1 MLKLSSRRLQIY
13 WWLLAG
19 TIVLLSLLPHP
30 AIPST
35 PLGAY
40 LNSYWAHF
48 LVYLA
53 VSVLPVL
60 AWPRKTG
67 LMISLGVAV
76 ISVGLEILRGLF
88 IYRSFHVEDIIV
100 NLFGVAAGIL
110 LGWNILTLRSRMSQV
125 DGSGASSSHSDLL

>member
-1 MLKLSSRRLQIY
+1 
-13 WWLLAG
+13 
-19 TIVLLSLLPHP
+19 
-30 AIPST
+30 
-35 PLGAY
+35 
-40 LNSYWAHF
+40 
-48 LVYLA
+48 
-53 VSVLPVL
+53 
-60 AWPRKTG
+60 
-67 LMISLGVAV
+67 MISLGVAV